1 MYENQTFDT
10 IIQRMLNN
18 VDDDIDKREG
28 SVIYTALAPISLST
42 FARESPQNVGKSF
55 IKSYCTC
62 CLKVR

>member
-28 SVIYTALAPISLST
+28 SVIYTALAPIALELET
-42 FARESPQNVGKSF
+42 YYEALDEGVDGN
-55 IKSYCTC
+55 IC
-62 CLKVR
+62 